1 MNTEENI
8 KNDEQATIEETPEG
22 KSEGGLKI
30 NTNVKAGGVL
40 IAD

>member
-1 MNTEENI
+1 MNTEENV
-8 KNDEQATIEETPEG
+8 KNDEQATIEEKPEE

-40 IAD
+40 VGD

>member
-1 MNTEENI
+1 MKTEENI
-8 KNDEQATIEETPEG
+8 KNDEQATIEEKPEE

-40 IAD
+40 ISD

>member
-1 MNTEENI
+1 MKTEENI
-8 KNDEQATIEETPEG
+8 KNDEQATIEEKPEE

-40 IAD
+40 VAD